1 MTDPDVLVAGGGPSG
16 STAGGLLAEMGW
28 RVLIV
33 DRARFP
39 RPKPCGECV
48 NPGAV
53 AALTRLGLLA
63 RIQALEPAHLSG
75 WHLRGAGVDVAARF
89 GGDLHGLG
97 VSRADLDAAL
107 LDAARGR
114 GAEVLEETHVEQVAP
129 AATDGRPTVT
139 LRAANGTRR
148 TVRPRVLVGADGLRS
163 VTSRA
168 LGLVGRAPRLR
179 KLSLTFHLCGD
190 PPAGWQD
197 GSGERQGTLDVRDGI
212 TLGLAPVA
220 ADGTRWNATVV
231 ADARRYG
238 RAVADDPVG
247 FFRGVLDG
255 RTGEDPDR
263 SRGRAPAVGGA
274 RSASGLRGWHIEG
287 GPWASGPFDWPAR
300 RCWAPG
306 AVLVGDAAG
315 YFDPFTG
322 QGIYRALRS
331 AELATEAVAEAL
343 AGPAPSWTALAAYDA
358 AWRRETRAAVWVQ
371 RGVETVMA
379 HAGLARP
386 VLRRLNVSGGFAR
399 VIRVTGDVAAPVTL
413 LDPRVWL

>member
-1 MTDPDVLVAGGGPSG
+1 MTDPDVLVAGGGPAG
-16 STAGGLLAEMGW
+16 SAIGGRLAAMGW

-48 NPGAV
+48 NPGGV
-53 AALTRLGLLA
+53 AALRRLGLLA
-63 RIQALEPAHLSG
+63 SVEALGPAHLSG
-75 WHLRGAGVDVAARF
+75 WRLRGAGVEVAAEF
-89 GGDLHGLG
+89 GVGFHGLG
-97 VSRADLDAAL
+97 ISRAELDAAL

-114 GAEVLEETHVEQVAP
+114 GAEVLEETRVEQVAP
-129 AATDGRPTVT
+129 AGADGRPAVT
-139 LRAANGTRR
+139 LRGAGGTRR
-148 TVRPRVLVGADGLRS
+148 AVRPRVLVGADGLRS

-179 KLSLTFHLCGD
+179 KLSLTFHLRGD
-190 PPAGWQD
+190 PPTGWHD
-197 GSGERQGTLDVRDGI
+197 GSGERQGVLDVRDGI

-220 ADGTRWNATVV
+220 ADGTRWNATLV

-238 RAVADDPVG
+238 RAVSVDPVG
-247 FFRGVLDG
+247 FFRRVLDERTREEPGG
-255 RTGEDPDR
+255 R
-263 SRGRAPAVGGA
+263 GA
-274 RSASGLRGWHIEG
+274 RTSAAGSNGASGLPRWHIEA
-287 GPWASGPFDWPAR
+287 GPWASGPFDRPVR

-331 AELATEAVAEAL
+331 AELASRAVAEAL
-343 AGPAPSWTALAAYDA
+343 AGPSPSWTALAAYDA
-358 AWRRETRAAVWVQ
+358 AWRRETHGAVRVQ
-371 RGVETVMA
+371 HAVDTVMA
-379 HAGLARP
+379 HPGLAGP
-386 VLRRLNVSGGFAR
+386 VLRRLDASGGLAR

>member
-1 MTDPDVLVAGGGPSG
+1 MTDPDVLVAGGGPAG

-28 RVLIV
+28 SVLIV

-53 AALTRLGLLA
+53 AALTRLALLP
-63 RIQALEPAHLSG
+63 RIQALGPAHLSG
-75 WHLRGAGVDVAARF
+75 WRLRGDGVEVAAHF
-89 GGDLHGLG
+89 GGSFHGLG
-97 VSRADLDAAL
+97 VSRADLDTAL
-107 LDAARGR
+107 LDAARSR

-129 AATDGRPTVT
+129 AAADGRPSVT
-139 LRAANGTRR
+139 LRGANGTRR

-179 KLSLTFHLCGD
+179 KLSLTFHLRGD
-190 PPAGWQD
+190 PPVGWHD
-197 GSGERQGTLDVRDGI
+197 GSGERQGVLDVREGI

-247 FFRGVLDG
+247 FFRRVLDE
-255 RTGEDPDR
+255 RTGEDPGR
-263 SRGRAPAVGGA
+263 EGGRAPTVAGD
-274 RSASGLRGWHIEG
+274 RSASGLRRWHIEG

-300 RCWAPG
+300 RRWAPG

-331 AELATEAVAEAL
+331 AELSAKAVAEVL
-343 AGPAPSWTALAAYDA
+343 VGPTPSWTALAAYDT
-358 AWRRETRAAVWVQ
+358 AWRHETRAAVWVQ
-371 RGVETVMA
+371 RRVETVMA

-386 VLRRLNVSGGFAR
+386 VLRRLHASGGLAR
-399 VIRVTGDVAAPVTL
+399 VIRVTGDVAAPVSL